1 MLATQVKAR
10 LHTRRDDLVVAAR
23 TFASMA
29 AFLLLVSLAG
39 YLAAAVVFVPMFLLY
54 TARARPRTAIIYT
67 LVLGIVLLSLP
78 SLLPVDL
85 PPGLFQ

>member
-1 MLATQVKAR
+1 MTWWSLPGPSPR
-10 LHTRRDDLVVAAR
+10 WRPSCSWCR
-23 TFASMA
+23 
-29 AFLLLVSLAG
+29 LAG
-39 YLAAAVVFVPMFLLY
+39 YLAAALVFVPMFLLY